1 MLRVRRGVGAP
12 VNFAHLCRPYI
23 RCPRQCTISRSFAT
37 ETNPDEVSKTSA
49 ESKHNIENVRKRL
62 KASSAKLQSSI
73 KRIEKQAKEAKI
85 PEEVKDQKDAKAKVK
100 GSRKATSKPKSN
112 DPNFNETLDVVRRV
126 YGVEDAKG
134 KKKKGSKPSN
144 TKANTKANSKAKGSK
159 AQNPGVAQETIE
171 ESNAGE
177 ESSQAVGQQASVWI
191 SLREKLQQ
199 AVATE
204 SSKSL
209 DTSQRDPT
217 AAYLHDGQHILGI
230 DETGETGP
238 EPSSEEVDPKAKP
251 TPHVHT
257 ITPRD
262 LKMKPVE
269 KLAHKVPHLAYN
281 LDKVLFNHG
290 PYQLQDQRTRTY
302 NFDPYLGSIMPVKE
316 FDFDALKEYVT
327 SSKDTRLTD
336 LAAKYHMKYCGS
348 TSSMTAMLAHFHFLL
363 SSWRRPNFEHL
374 SRSFKVEWESYTQ
387 LTRGP
392 AAAFARYKDGVY
404 AIDADKEF
412 DTASVLSM
420 LGKSMEKLLTL
431 PKPHFEKYRKTRSH
445 ELSDEEK
452 NADEA
457 FHYTTMGDFMM
468 RSQLDAHD
476 PRLPGTGMFDLKTR
490 AVVSIRMDV
499 ADYEKGVGYEI
510 RNRYGTWESFE
521 REYYDM
527 IRAAFLKYSLQVR
540 MGRMDGIFVAFHN
553 TERIF
558 GFQYISLE
566 EMDNAL
572 HGTMNRK
579 LGDQEF
585 KASVKLLN
593 ELLNKASER
602 FPKQSLRLHIE
613 TRPTDPPLTYFFAE
627 PVSEEEMRRTQEKGK
642 ATVEK
647 LEREILGMS
656 RDKNKKEDADLT
668 DDIALQSEHEEVDAE
683 ESSEVAS
690 IDDTQRQKSWNEM
703 MAKVDQ
709 TVENDAAGLQS
720 VREAIE
726 QALEQSG
733 LLAGKSEQER
743 NTYLTELVEALAAEL
758 KDDKVVDEIDD
769 TQQTNPAVEEL
780 EGATESPVEAS
791 ESSTEAK
798 SELEVEAT
806 GSDMATPASSAEAN
820 ETAAESGAVEEA
832 PVEMDGDGGNA
843 ASSTVDSYTD
853 ASLKDLILK
862 VAQGVD
868 NRMKNLGTFERVLS
882 GLVQDQKQPSSE
894 LDEVDEVDTTQS
906 ETDLPSSTEGAEPAE
921 EDSTKPKKEIF
932 GVYVT
937 VLNKVDGHVVE
948 RVESDRLGEE
958 PMWDVEYTFT
968 ELPNERA
975 WRILNQLKGRRRR
988 ALSVD
993 PKNRDRSWHTMWGG
1007 TLPKRTAAGRRFRTT
1022 MSEREAKLGIQTAWE
1037 RNVVS
1042 KRRRMPKGVN
1052 SDRSTKKVSLKK
1064 RKDTKKD
1071 SSKKDSSK
1079 KGSSK
1084 KKDSPK
1090 EKDSTEKK
1098 DSSEQKDT
1106 TEKKE

>member
-1 MLRVRRGVGAP
+1 
-12 VNFAHLCRPYI
+12 
-23 RCPRQCTISRSFAT
+23 
-37 ETNPDEVSKTSA
+37 
-49 ESKHNIENVRKRL
+49 
-62 KASSAKLQSSI
+62 
-73 KRIEKQAKEAKI
+73 
-85 PEEVKDQKDAKAKVK
+85 VKDQKDARAKVK
-100 GSRKATSKPKSN
+100 GSRKAAGKPKSD
-112 DPNFNETLDVVRRV
+112 DPNFKETLDVVRRV

-134 KKKKGSKPSN
+134 KKKKKKGSKPNN
-144 TKANTKANSKAKGSK
+144 TKTNSKAKDSK
-159 AQNPGVAQETIE
+159 AQTPGVAQETNK

-177 ESSQAVGQQASVWI
+177 ETSQRVGQRASIWT

-199 AVATE
+199 GVATE
-204 SSKSL
+204 PSNTL
-209 DTSQRDPT
+209 DTSQEDPT
-217 AAYLHDGQHILGI
+217 TAHLQEGQHILS
-230 DETGETGP
+230 TGETGP
-238 EPSSEEVDPKAKP
+238 SLVAEPSSEEIDPEAKP
-251 TPHVHT
+251 TPQVHT

-262 LKMKPVE
+262 LKLKPVE
-269 KLAHKVPHLAYN
+269 KLAQPVPQLAYN
-281 LDKVLFNHG
+281 LDKVLFNNG

-316 FDFDALKEYVT
+316 FDFDALKDYVT

-363 SSWRRPNFEHL
+363 SNWRRPNFEHL
-374 SRSFKVEWESYTQ
+374 SRSFKVEWESFTM

-420 LGKSMEKLLTL
+420 LGKSMEKFLTL

-468 RSQLDAHD
+468 RSQLDAYD

-499 ADYEKGVGYEI
+499 GDYEKGVGYEI

-540 MGRMDGIFVAFHN
+540 MGRMDGIFVAYHN

-585 KASVKLLN
+585 RASIKLLN

-627 PVSEEEMRRTQEKGK
+627 PVSDEEMRRTQEKGK

-656 RDKNKKEDADLT
+656 RDENKTEDTDLT

-690 IDDTQRQKSWNEM
+690 IDDTQRQKSWDEM

-709 TVENDAAGLQS
+709 TVENDAAGLES
-720 VREAIE
+720 VRDAIE

-769 TQQTNPAVEEL
+769 TQQTNPAVEES
-780 EGATESPVEAS
+780 ESAAQSSVEAG
-791 ESSTEAK
+791 ESSMEAK
-798 SELEVEAT
+798 SELEAEAT
-806 GSDMATPASSAEAN
+806 EADKATPASSTEAN
-820 ETAAESGAVEEA
+820 ETAAESGDMEDV
-832 PVEMDGDGGNA
+832 PIEMAGDGDGGNA
-843 ASSTVDSYTD
+843 ASSTADSYSD

-868 NRMKNLGTFERVLS
+868 NRMKNLGTFEQVLS

-894 LDEVDEVDTTQS
+894 VDEVDTTKS
-906 ETDLPSSTEGAEPAE
+906 ETDTPSSTEGAEPVK
-921 EDSTKPKKEIF
+921 EDSTKPGREIF

-958 PMWDVEYTFT
+958 PMWDVEYTIT

-975 WRILNQLKGRRRR
+975 WRILKQLKGRRRKT
-988 ALSVD
+988 LEVD
-993 PKNRDRSWHTMWGG
+993 PKNRDKSWHIMWGG
-1007 TLPKRTAAGRRFRTT
+1007 NLARRTAAGRRFRKI
-1022 MSEREAKLGIQTAWE
+1022 MSKKEEMLGVQTAWE
-1037 RNVVS
+1037 RNVAS
-1042 KRRRMPKGVN
+1042 TWRRKPKGV
-1052 SDRSTKKVSLKK
+1052 RSERSKKKAPLKK
-1064 RKDTKKD
+1064 RKDALQKSHK
-1071 SSKKDSSK
+1071 KKDSSK

-1084 KKDSPK
+1084 KKDSP
-1090 EKDSTEKK
+1090 EEK
-1098 DSSEQKDT
+1098 DSSEKKNSSEKDSSEHKISEQKDSS
-1106 TEKKE
+1106 EKE